1 MNKNIQFTT
10 SRKLVESMVGLK
22 VMVNAM
28 LNFKIV
34 FITNQ
39 TDVQLTHY

>member
-22 VMVNAM
+22 VMVKSLECHA
-28 LNFKIV
+28 
-34 FITNQ
+34 
-39 TDVQLTHY
+39 